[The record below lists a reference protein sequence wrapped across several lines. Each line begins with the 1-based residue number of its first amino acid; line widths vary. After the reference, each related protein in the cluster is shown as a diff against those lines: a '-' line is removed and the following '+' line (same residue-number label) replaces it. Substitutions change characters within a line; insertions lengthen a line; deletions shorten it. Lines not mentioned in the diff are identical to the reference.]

1 VGRAHF
7 PARRNQRRF
16 PQGHPPA
23 GRRDSGWFLATG
35 AALVTILDRFTIR
48 REEELLVA
56 LFGDAY
62 ERYRQ
67 CVRRW
72 L

>member
-1 VGRAHF
+1 M
-7 PARRNQRRF
+7 
-16 PQGHPPA
+16 
-23 GRRDSGWFLATG
+23 
-35 AALVTILDRFTIR
+35 TILDRFTIR